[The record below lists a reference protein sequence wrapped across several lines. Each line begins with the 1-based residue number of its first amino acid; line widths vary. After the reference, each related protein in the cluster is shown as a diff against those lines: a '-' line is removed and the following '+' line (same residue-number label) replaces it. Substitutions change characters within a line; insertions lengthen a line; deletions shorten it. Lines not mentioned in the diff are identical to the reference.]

1 MAVSGTT
8 VFTLTRDEIID
19 ASARVTGYLGEGET
33 LSSEA
38 RTARSQALNILVKNW
53 ARKGLALWVTTEIEI
68 PLVPGVYSYNIS
80 PTSGYLYSVT
90 ASGGSGYV
98 AGGTWTAVGGNGTG
112 TDASGTYT
120 VAGGVIDVITI
131 TVPGDSYTTTPT
143 SFTISGAG
151 AGAVFTSEIRDVTAH
166 KPLKLLESTFVR
178 DTNGDDISL
187 TQLARSDY
195 NLRSPKGTA
204 GIPVDFYYDPGRD
217 VGTLHFVQVPDIT
230 GYVVHAQVQRH
241 FFDLVSGTD
250 NFDFPAEWLLPL
262 KWGLAAEMSLEDGC
276 SLDKIDYIERKAQ
289 ANIEAAFDFSVEE
302 ASTYF
307 TVDTAGMR

>member
-33 LSSEA
+33 LSVAA
-38 RTARSQALNILVKNW
+38 RTARSQALNLLVKNW
-53 ARKGLALWVTTEIEI
+53 ARKGLALWVTTEVEI
-68 PLVPGVYSYNIS
+68 PLVPGVYSYRIS
-80 PTSGYLYSVT
+80 PTSGYLHSVV
-90 ASGGSGYV
+90 ASGGSGYS
-98 AGGTWTAVGGNGTG
+98 AGGTWVAAGGNGTG

-120 VAGGVIDVITI
+120 VSDGVINAMTI
-131 TVPGDSYTTTPT
+131 LVPGDSYTTVPT
-143 SFTISGAG
+143 SFTPSGAG
-151 AGAVFTSEIRDVTAH
+151 VGATFTAEIRDVTAN

-178 DTNGDDISL
+178 DLNGNDIDL
-187 TQLARSDY
+187 RPLARSDY

-217 VGTLHFVQVPDIT
+217 VGTLYLINVPDTT
-230 GYVVHAQVQRH
+230 GYVLHAQVQRH
-241 FFDLVSGTD
+241 FFDMVSGTD

-276 SLDKIDYIERKAQ
+276 SLDKIDYIERRAQ
-289 ANIEAAFDFSVEE
+289 ANVDAVFDFSVEE